1 MPFYGDTQSFYDVMT
16 DLFERAMALPNAREA
31 LRASGVVLRMVTT
44 GPDAILTLDGR
55 DDPPRFACGAADDP
69 ADFTLRLPAD
79 VLHAVWLGE
88 IKLQDAFFGGQIQL
102 DGSPMRALGLVS
114 DLSRLFRQV
123 EALYPQ
129 VLREQ
134 GLA

>member
-1 MPFYGDTQSFYDVMT
+1 MPFYEDTQSFYDAMT
-16 DLFERAMALPNAREA
+16 DLFERVMVLPNAREA

-44 GPDAILTLDGR
+44 DPAAVLTLDGR

-69 ADFTLRLPAD
+69 ADFTLHLPTD
-79 VLHAVWLGE
+79 VLHAIWLGE
-88 IKLQDAFFGGQIQL
+88 IRLQEAFFGGQIQL

-114 DLSRLFRQV
+114 NLGGLFRQV

-129 VLREQ
+129 VLREREL
-134 GLA
+134 G